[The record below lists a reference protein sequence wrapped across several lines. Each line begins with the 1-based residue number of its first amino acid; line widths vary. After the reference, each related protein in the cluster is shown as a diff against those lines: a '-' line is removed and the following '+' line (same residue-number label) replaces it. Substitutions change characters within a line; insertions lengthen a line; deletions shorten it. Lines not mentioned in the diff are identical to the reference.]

1 METARDP
8 LLELLLSEA
17 DEIFTSMAGALD
29 AVRARPRDDVAL
41 ARLIQGAHTLR
52 GLAAIGGHA
61 AIADLAGRL
70 EAALDRQRRL
80 AIAASGET
88 LGLIDESVRALR
100 QLVALA
106 AEGRG
111 DVPPAVAALSGAFER
126 AGAAPEERRPT
137 VLVVDDSRTVLRFV
151 ERALS
156 EVGLRVVTARTAA
169 AAAAVISS
177 ERPALVLLDLSLG
190 DLDGAALLG
199 QLADDS
205 ALAGTRV
212 VLFSSRPDDELLELA
227 RRFGAA
233 GVLPKTRAPGEL
245 VARVREHLDAP
256 RHGSS
261 AR

>member
-1 METARDP
+1 MEAARDP
-8 LLELLLSEA
+8 LLGLLLSEA
-17 DEIFTSMAGALD
+17 DEIFASMAGALD
-29 AVRARPRDDVAL
+29 AVRARPCDGAAV
-41 ARLIQGAHTLR
+41 ARLIQCAHTLR
-52 GLAAIGGHA
+52 GLAAVSGHA

-70 EAALDRQRRL
+70 EAALDRQRRQ

-88 LGLIDESVRALR
+88 LGLVDGSLRALR

-111 DVPPAVAALSGAFER
+111 DVPPAVAELAGAFER

-169 AAAAVISS
+169 AAAEAIAG

-190 DLDGAALLG
+190 DQDGAALLER
-199 QLADDS
+199 LARDG
-205 ALAGTRV
+205 ALGSTRV

-227 RRFGAA
+227 RRLGAA
-233 GVLPKTRAPGEL
+233 GVLPKTRASGEL
-245 VARVREHLDAP
+245 AARVREHLDAP
-256 RHGSS
+256 RHGGG